1 MRRGGTRRPVVFV
14 PDGQSAKMLRE
25 QLQVLSPDASG
36 EPETS
41 KVSFRFFDG
50 EGSDKLRCTP
60 KFTIQAAYHPS
71 HPYCRKPSAGLRNWP
86 ALLTAHSGHSGIAV
100 GRRDVQ
106 HLTDLARMVS
116 IYRPLAAS
124 SIEGK
129 D

>member
-1 MRRGGTRRPVVFV
+1 
-14 PDGQSAKMLRE
+14 MLRE
-25 QLQVLSPDASG
+25 LLQVLSPDASG

-86 ALLTAHSGHSGIAV
+86 ALLTAHDGLSGIA
-100 GRRDVQ
+100 DVRHDLQ
-106 HLTDLARMVS
+106 RLTDPTRMVS
-116 IYRPLAAS
+116 I
-124 SIEGK
+124 
-129 D
+129 